1 MVTYAKSPYILPY
14 KYVSLKPAY
23 VFVLFQI
30 SNLLSMMV
38 CSFQESWKKER
49 PWLESCK
56 NDRNKAWCKSC
67 LKAFNIKEGMTAVKK
82 HEKGAKHVDNVAVK
96 DLNGNDSV
104 SGQSSIENSLK
115 KAESL
120 AVKARKIKDQALE
133 AEAMLVT
140 AASCHSIPETMFDC
154 FNLLLP
160 AVFPD
165 SDIAKLFSV
174 GRTKAGYL
182 LTEGIGPH
190 YRQQVLEC
198 MKTYPF
204 SLNF

>member
-1 MVTYAKSPYILPY
+1 MFCFRY
-14 KYVSLKPAY
+14 
-23 VFVLFQI
+23 QI
-30 SNLLSMMV
+30 SKWFALI
-38 CSFQESWKKER
+38 R
-49 PWLESCK
+49 GAGPWGGHGCK
-56 NDRNKAWCKSC
+56 FKAGCNSC
-67 LKAFNIKEGMTAVKK
+67 LKAFNIKEGLSAVRK
-82 HEKGAKHVDNVAVK
+82 HEKGAKHVENVAVK
-96 DLNGNDSV
+96 DVNGNDSV

-115 KAESL
+115 NAEAL
-120 AVKARKIKDQALE
+120 AVKARRTKDQALE

-140 AASCHSIPETMFDC
+140 ATSCHSIPDAMFDC

-160 AVFPD
+160 AMFPD

-198 MKTYPF
+198 MKVHPF
-204 SLNF
+204 SLNFDESTVNKSQQLNIWKDHLAPTLPTWFSKV